1 MAFSALRMIGI
12 TALIAAPLA
21 LPGCASGPAVQT
33 QMDRTA
39 NFAGYKS
46 FGFEPVLGTDR
57 GGARTALSRYLVAA
71 ASREMIARGLVETST
86 APDLLINFNANV
98 SDKVRIDSTPMPMG
112 PPMGMGVGMGARGG
126 YYGYRGGMYGTWGNY
141 SQTTATQYTQGT
153 LNIDVVDA
161 GRKQLVWEGV
171 VTKTITEKSAQNLE
185 ATVDGAVAAAFA
197 KFPLPVK

>member
-1 MAFSALRMIGI
+1 
-12 TALIAAPLA
+12 
-21 LPGCASGPAVQT
+21 
-33 QMDRTA
+33 
-39 NFAGYKS
+39 
-46 FGFEPVLGTDR
+46 
-57 GGARTALSRYLVAA
+57 
-71 ASREMIARGLVETST
+71 
-86 APDLLINFNANV
+86 
-98 SDKVRIDSTPMPMG
+98 MPMG